1 MTITEI
7 IVSLFVLT
15 GSILVFLSAIG
26 ILRLP
31 DVYSRMHA
39 AGKSSTLGVMS
50 IMTGAVLFFLIDQG
64 NFNFKLLLTIIF
76 IFLTAPL
83 AGLAINRSAYRT
95 HVPMCENSDVDEL
108 GDAMDIEREKKRLKE
123 FGQSYDYD

>member
-7 IVSLFVLT
+7 VTSVFVLT
-15 GSILVFLSAIG
+15 GSILVFLSSLG
-26 ILRLP
+26 ILRLR

-50 IMTGAVLFFLIDQG
+50 IMTGAVLFFLMDQG

-76 IFLTAPL
+76 IFITAPL

-95 HVPMCENSDVDEL
+95 HVPMCQESALDEL
-108 GDAMDIEREKKRLKE
+108 GDAMDAEREKKRLKE
-123 FGQSYDYD
+123 FGKSYDYD